1 MKSITLHNIDGPLA
15 ELIKS
20 KAKSEGLSMNKT
32 IQKILEESLG
42 VRHKSAGAFRHDF
55 EEFCGIWSDRDLA
68 EFHDRSSDFN
78 RVDPEDW
85 Q

>member
-20 KAKSEGLSMNKT
+20 KAKSEGLSINKT
-32 IQKILEESLG
+32 VQKMLEESLG
-42 VRHKSAGAFRHDF
+42 VQPRSRKAFRHDF
-55 EEFCGIWSDRDLA
+55 EEFCGIWSDNELSEFNDRTEDLS
-68 EFHDRSSDFN
+68 EIG
-78 RVDPEDW
+78 PGDW

>member
-20 KAKSEGLSMNKT
+20 KARSEGLSMNKT

-42 VRHKSAGAFRHDF
+42 VRPKSGGVFRHDF
-55 EEFCGIWSDRDLA
+55 EEFCGLWSDGDLA
-68 EFHDRSSDFN
+68 EFNERSSDFN
-78 RVDPEDW
+78 RIDPEDW